1 MSKIKVVHYINQ
13 FFAQIGGEEKADYP
27 AEIRVGE
34 VVGPG
39 LALTQNFKDEAEIIA
54 TVICG
59 DSYFNENLEKAK
71 ADILAMVKEQ
81 APRCSGLSYIK
92 GNSETD
98 RDGKSEI
105 WQYDYHGYT

>member
-39 LALTQNFKDEAEIIA
+39 LALTQNFKGFLSARQWKSIA
-54 TVICG
+54 
-59 DSYFNENLEKAK
+59 
-71 ADILAMVKEQ
+71 
-81 APRCSGLSYIK
+81 
-92 GNSETD
+92 
-98 RDGKSEI
+98 
-105 WQYDYHGYT
+105 